1 LRSWRDRDAL
11 MPRIARSAQ
20 VAWEG
25 NLARGSGHVSADT
38 GAFAELP
45 ISLPSRIG
53 NPDGKT
59 SPEELLAAAHAG
71 CLAISVAGE
80 LTKAEKPPE
89 VLALTARVI
98 VDEVEGKGHQ
108 VVASEVD
115 VSGRVPGIDAAEFAR
130 IVAVA
135 DAGCTF
141 STLIRAS
148 AAVTVRA
155 RLET

>member
-1 LRSWRDRDAL
+1 
-11 MPRIARSAQ
+11 MPRIQRSAQ
-20 VAWEG
+20 VTWEG
-25 NLARGSGHVSADT
+25 NLARGIGHVSAVT

-71 CLAISVAGE
+71 CLATSVAGE
-80 LTKAEKPPE
+80 LTRAGTPPG

-98 VDEVEGKGHQ
+98 VDEVEGKGHV

-115 VSGRVPGIDAAEFAR
+115 VSGRVPDLDAAGFER
-130 IVAVA
+130 IVAKA

-148 AAVTVRA
+148 ATVTVRA
-155 RLET
+155 HLDA

>member
-1 LRSWRDRDAL
+1 
-11 MPRIARSAQ
+11 MPRIQRSAQ
-20 VAWEG
+20 VTWEG
-25 NLARGSGHVSADT
+25 NLARGIGHVSADT

-71 CLAISVAGE
+71 CLATSVAGE
-80 LTKAEKPPE
+80 LTRAGTPPD

-98 VDEVEGKGHQ
+98 VDEVEGKGHV

-115 VSGRVPGIDAAEFAR
+115 VSGRVPDLDAAGFER
-130 IVAVA
+130 IVAKA

-148 AAVTVRA
+148 ATVTVRA
-155 RLET
+155 HLDA

>member
-1 LRSWRDRDAL
+1 
-11 MPRIARSAQ
+11 MPRIQRSAQ
-20 VAWEG
+20 VTWEG
-25 NLARGSGHVSADT
+25 NLARGTGHVSADT

-71 CLAISVAGE
+71 CLATSVAGE
-80 LTKAEKPPE
+80 LTRAGTPPE

-98 VDEVEGKGHQ
+98 VDEVEGKGHV

-115 VSGRVPGIDAAEFAR
+115 VSGRVPDIDAAGFQA
-130 IVAVA
+130 IVAKA

-148 AAVTVRA
+148 ATVTVRA
-155 RLET
+155 HLDA

>member
-1 LRSWRDRDAL
+1 
-11 MPRIARSAQ
+11 MPRIERSAH
-20 VAWEG
+20 VTWKG
-25 NLARGSGHVSADT
+25 NLARGVGHVSADT

-45 ISLPSRIG
+45 ITLPSRLG
-53 NPDGKT
+53 NPEGKT

-71 CLAISVAGE
+71 CLATSVAGE
-80 LTKAEKPPE
+80 LTRAGTPPE
-89 VLALTARVI
+89 VLALAARIV

-115 VSGRVPGIDAAEFAR
+115 VSGRVPGIDAEEFAR

-148 AAVTVRA
+148 ATVTVRA
-155 RLET
+155 RLDS